1 MILNLVQESR
11 RIASLNGV
19 SNKTLIFLIEN
30 FGALAAFRSVTGT
43 MAKNAVNEYYQLLDD
58 KWYKDNPNYEGE
70 EVDEY
75 NNSMSSSNADYL
87 QGQRDVE
94 TWREDRQLFGHAYA
108 DQMQLNREFNEY

>member
-1 MILNLVQESR
+1 MIINLVQEAR
-11 RIASLNGV
+11 RLAINNGV

-30 FGALAAFRSVTGT
+30 CGSLAAFRSVTGT
-43 MAKNAVNEYYQLLDD
+43 MAKNAVSEYYQLLDD

>member
-43 MAKNAVNEYYQLLDD
+43 MAKRAISNYHSIQED
-58 KWYKDNPNYEGE
+58 KWHEANPDGD
-70 EVDEY
+70 EVELDEY
-75 NNSMSSSNADYL
+75 GNSAASSNADYL